1 MGIEKNLDE
10 IEKNITHVCEANNIA
25 RSEIQL
31 VAVTKTIGVERIS
44 ETISLGIS
52 VLGENKVQEIM
63 DKYDK
68 IDKSTQWHM
77 IGHLQTNKVK
87 YIIDKVEMI
96 HSVDSIKLARE
107 INKRAAQASITMDCL
122 IQINI
127 GNEESKYGID
137 YDDAESFLDEA
148 GSLNNLRI
156 CGLMAIAPYFDNN
169 EKVRPYFKKMNDLFE
184 KMKREGHKK
193 QMIYLSMGMTHD
205 YLTAIEEGANIVR
218 IGTGIFGERNYSK

>member
-10 IEKNITHVCEANNIA
+10 IEKNIADACEAKNIA

-44 ETISLGIS
+44 EAISFGIS
-52 VLGENKVQEIM
+52 ALGENKVQEIM
-63 DKYDK
+63 NKYDK
-68 IDKSTQWHM
+68 IDKSAQWHM

-107 INKRAAQASITMDCL
+107 INKRAEKAGTTMDCL

-137 YDDAESFLDEA
+137 YDETESFLDEA
-148 GSLNNLRI
+148 GSLKNLRI
-156 CGLMAIAPYFDNN
+156 CGLMAIAPHFDNN

-184 KMKREGHKK
+184 KMKSEGHKK
-193 QMIYLSMGMTHD
+193 QMVYLSMGMTHD

-218 IGTGIFGERNYSK
+218 IGTGIFGERNYLK